1 MGYGSTFP
9 KYKVGIEMQNELNTK
24 IVQATKW
31 SSITEIA
38 VKLIAPF
45 TNAVLARLLV
55 PEAFGVVATLTMV
68 VSFAEIFTDAGFQ
81 KYIVQHQF
89 EDDDDLEISTNVA
102 FSTNLTFSFLL
113 WAVIAFFA
121 MPITQMV
128 GSPGCEKAVISMC
141 AQIPLLAFSS
151 IQMARYR
158 RDFDFKSL
166 FVTRMATAIVP
177 LVITVPLALIYRS
190 YWALV
195 AGTLAR
201 DFINAII
208 LTYKSKW
215 KPKFCFRLAKLRE
228 MISFSCWTIVEN
240 IAIWL
245 TNYVGTFIVGTAL
258 SSAYLGLYKTTITT
272 VNAYMNLIT
281 SATTPVLFSALS
293 RCQDND
299 KAFRE
304 VFFRF
309 QRMVALV
316 LLPLGL
322 GMYVYRDLATSIL
335 LGSQWME
342 TADFL
347 GLWSLTSSLSIIFC
361 NYSSEVFRSK
371 GKPKLSVLAQILHL
385 AALIPV
391 LLLLVDRGYEVLTV
405 GRSLVRLEMIVVCM
419 LIMRIAIGIR
429 FTQMLLNVWPSLL
442 SSVVMATVA
451 VGLKSISDHILCQI
465 FSILICCGVYAV
477 VMCVLP
483 SGRRLLFE
491 IPGVNIVLNRVKI
504 GRIRTK

>member
-1 MGYGSTFP
+1 
-9 KYKVGIEMQNELNTK
+9 MQNELNKK
-24 IVQATKW
+24 IGQATKW
-31 SSITEIA
+31 SSITEIV

-89 EDDDDLEISTNVA
+89 EDDADLEISTNVA
-102 FSTNLTFSFLL
+102 FSTNLTFSIVL
-113 WAVIAFFA
+113 WAVIACFA
-121 MPITQMV
+121 TPITNVV
-128 GSPGCEKAVISMC
+128 GSVVCEKAVVAMC

-166 FVTRMATAIVP
+166 FVTRMATALVP
-177 LVITVPLALIYRS
+177 LVITVPLAFVYRS

-195 AGTLAR
+195 VGTLAR
-201 DFINAII
+201 DFLNAVI
-208 LTYKSKW
+208 LTVKSRW
-215 KPKFCFRLAKLRE
+215 KPRICFKLAKLRE
-228 MISFSCWTIVEN
+228 MLSFSCWTVVEN
-240 IAIWL
+240 ITIWL

-258 SSAYLGLYKTTITT
+258 STVYLGLYKTTITT

-281 SATTPVLFSALS
+281 AATTPVLFSALS
-293 RCQDND
+293 RCQDNE
-299 KAFRE
+299 KAFSE

-316 LLPLGL
+316 VFPLGF
-322 GMYVYRDLATSIL
+322 GMYVYRDLATSLL

-405 GRSLVRLEMIVVCM
+405 GRSLIRLEMIVVCM

-429 FTQMLLNVWPSLL
+429 FAQMLMNVWPSLF
-442 SSVVMATVA
+442 SSVVMAAVA
-451 VGLKSISDHILCQI
+451 VGLRRISDHILYQM

-477 VMCVLP
+477 LMCLLP
-483 SGRRLLFE
+483 GGRRLLFE
-491 IPGVNIVLNRVKI
+491 IPGVNTILKRVNS
-504 GRIRTK
+504 GRIRAK

>member
-1 MGYGSTFP
+1 
-9 KYKVGIEMQNELNTK
+9 MQNELNKK
-24 IVQATKW
+24 IGQATKW
-31 SSITEIA
+31 SSITEIV
-38 VKLIAPF
+38 VKLVAPF
-45 TNAVLARLLV
+45 TNALLARLLV

-102 FSTNLTFSFLL
+102 FSTNLMFSFVL

-121 MPITQMV
+121 TPITNMV
-128 GSPGCEKAVISMC
+128 GSPGCEKAVVAMC
-141 AQIPLLAFSS
+141 AQIPILAFSS

-166 FVTRMATAIVP
+166 FVTRIATVLVP
-177 LVITVPLALIYRS
+177 LVVTVPLALVYRS
-190 YWALV
+190 FWALV

-201 DFINAII
+201 DFLNAII
-208 LTYKSKW
+208 LTIKSKW
-215 KPKFCFRLAKLRE
+215 KPRLCFRLSKLME
-228 MISFSCWTIVEN
+228 MLSFSCWTIVEN
-240 IAIWL
+240 ITIWL
-245 TNYVGTFIVGTAL
+245 TNYSGTFIVGTAL

-281 SATTPVLFSALS
+281 AATTPVLFSALS
-293 RCQDND
+293 RCQDD
-299 KAFRE
+299 EKAFKE

-316 LLPLGL
+316 VFPLGF
-322 GMYVYRDLATSIL
+322 GMYVYRDLATLIL
-335 LGSQWME
+335 LGNQWIE

-391 LLLLVDRGYEVLTV
+391 LLLLVDKGYKILTV
-405 GRSLVRLEMIVVCM
+405 GRSLVRLEMIIVCM
-419 LIMRIAIGIR
+419 MIMRIAMGIR
-429 FTQMLLNVWPSLL
+429 FTQMLKNVWPSFL
-442 SSVVMATVA
+442 SSAVMASVA
-451 VGLKSISDHILCQI
+451 LALRSIADHILFQL
-465 FSILICCGVYAV
+465 FSVIICCGVYI
-477 VMCVLP
+477 VLMYLLP
-483 SGRRLLFE
+483 KGRSLLFE
-491 IPGVNIVLNRVKI
+491 IPGVSIVLNKAKRSRIKI
-504 GRIRTK
+504 K